1 MIFNLFFISDMLSDD
16 SCLLFL
22 DFYKAFDSVAFP
34 CIIKSLNIFVPNF
47 INAI

>member
-1 MIFNLFFISDMLSDD
+1 MLSDD
-16 SCLLFL
+16 SLLFL

-34 CIIKSLNIFVPNF
+34 CIIKSLNIFVLNL